1 MSITILATAFV
12 LGILIFV
19 HELGHFWAARKI
31 GIKVLTFSLG
41 FGPKLIGF
49 KRGETLY
56 KISAVPFGGYVKMA
70 GEEAFDE
77 GYAAKPG
84 DYMAA
89 PWWGRVLM
97 AFAGPGANLVT
108 AFLLLCLVGVIG
120 VRLPDFAPMVGLVE
134 KGSLADKVGILP
146 GDHIVSL
153 QGRPVKTWHQL
164 SEFWPQES
172 KGAVADSLAL
182 MLSRRGTRFTAMVPS
197 ANKEDFLAGTGPAIE
212 PELGEV
218 MPGAPAYQAGM
229 QKGDVVLSI
238 DGKPVAT
245 WDEMRTVIYASPEKT
260 IRLQVKRGSDTL
272 AIVVT
277 PMPQQMPGQ
286 GTVGVIGISPPSYG
300 SYTVRWPVHQAI
312 LLGAANTVSS
322 MVRTYGFLG
331 QLITRPKAA
340 SQQLGGFVMIG
351 QMAGQ
356 SAKKG
361 LSDLMQLMAVLSI
374 SLFVLNL
381 LPLPV
386 LDGGVIFFSL
396 LEGLRKRPLP
406 GKVQA
411 AIQQVGVTLLLLLV
425 AYTLFNDFSRIVGRR
440 QALKGKPALE
450 QRVD

>member
-1 MSITILATAFV
+1 MITILSTAFV

-19 HELGHFWAARKI
+19 HELGHFWAARKV
-31 GIKVLTFSLG
+31 GIRVLTFSLG
-41 FGPKLIGF
+41 FGPKLVGF
-49 KRGETLY
+49 RRGGTMY

-70 GEEAFDE
+70 GEEAFEE
-77 GYAAKPG
+77 GYTAKPG

-97 AFAGPGANLVT
+97 AFAGPGANIAA
-108 AFLLLCLVGVIG
+108 AFLLLSLVGVIG
-120 VRLPDFAPMVGLVE
+120 VRLPDFAPLVGTVE
-134 KGSLADKVGILP
+134 KGSPAEKAGILP
-146 GDHIVSL
+146 GDHIIAL
-153 QGRPVKTWHQL
+153 DGRPVKTWHQL
-164 SEFWPQES
+164 EVAWPHD
-172 KGAVADSLAL
+172 GRVAPPETLEML
-182 MLSRRGTRFTAMVPS
+182 LSRGGAKISVKVPS
-197 ANKEDFLAGTGPAIE
+197 AGMQELFGGMAPAIE

-229 QKGDVVLSI
+229 LKGDVVLAI
-238 DGKPVAT
+238 DGKAVST
-245 WDEMRTVIYASPEKT
+245 WDEMRAIIYANPE
-260 IRLQVKRGSDTL
+260 RQVNLRVKRGPDTL
-272 AIVVT
+272 AIALT
-277 PMPQQMPGQ
+277 PMPQQLPGM

-300 SYTVRWPVHQAI
+300 THTVRWPAHQAV
-312 LLGAANTVSS
+312 LLGAANTVTAT
-322 MVRTYGFLG
+322 VRTYGFLV
-331 QLITRPKAA
+331 QLATRPKAA
-340 SQQLGGFVMIG
+340 SKQLGGFVMIG

-361 LSDLMQLMAVLSI
+361 FSDLLQLMAVLSV

-386 LDGGVIFFSL
+386 LDGGVILFSL

-406 GKVQA
+406 AKVQG

-440 QALKGKPALE
+440 QALKGKPAIE

>member
-1 MSITILATAFV
+1 MAITVLSTAFV

-19 HELGHFWAARKI
+19 HELGHFWAARRI

-41 FGPKLIGF
+41 FGPKILGF
-49 KRGETLY
+49 RRGETMY

-70 GEEAFDE
+70 GEEAFDV

-108 AFLLLCLVGVIG
+108 AFLLLSLVGVIG
-120 VRLPDFAPMVGLVE
+120 VRLPDYATLVGTVK
-134 KGSLADKVGILP
+134 KGSLAEKAGILP
-146 GDHIVSL
+146 GDYVVSL
-153 QGRPVKTWHQL
+153 GGTPVSTWHQL
-164 SEFWPQES
+164 EEAWPRGLQ
-172 KGAVADSLAL
+172 GIGDSLAL
-182 MLSRRGTRFTAMVPS
+182 VLRRGGAELGVMVPT
-197 ANKEDFLAGTGPAIE
+197 AGREELLGSMGPAIE
-212 PELGEV
+212 PELGELV
-218 MPGAPAYQAGM
+218 VGAPAYQAGM
-229 QKGDVVLSI
+229 QKGDLVLAI
-238 DGKPVAT
+238 DDKPVAT
-245 WDEMRTVIYASPEKT
+245 WDEMRTIIYANSERT
-260 IRLQVKRGSDTL
+260 VRLKVKRGADT
-272 AIVVT
+272 INIDVT
-277 PMPQQMPGQ
+277 PIPQQLPGQ

-300 SYTVRWPVHQAI
+300 SYTVRWPLHQAV
-312 LLGAANTVSS
+312 LLGTANTLAAT
-322 MVRTYGFLG
+322 VRTYVFLG
-331 QLITRPKAA
+331 QLVTRPKAA

-361 LSDLMQLMAVLSI
+361 LSDLLQLMAVLSV

-396 LEGLRKRPLP
+396 LEGARKRPLP

-411 AIQQVGVTLLLLLV
+411 VIQQVGVTLLLLLV

-440 QALKGKPALE
+440 QALKGRPAVE
-450 QRVD
+450 QKIN

>member
-1 MSITILATAFV
+1 MIITILSTAFV

-19 HELGHFWAARKI
+19 HELGHFWAARRI
-31 GIKVLTFSLG
+31 GIKVLAFSLG
-41 FGPKLIGF
+41 FGPKLLGF
-49 KRGETLY
+49 KKGETLY
-56 KISAVPFGGYVKMA
+56 KLSAVPFGGYVKMA

-97 AFAGPGANLVT
+97 AFAGPGANLAT
-108 AFLLLCLVGVIG
+108 AFLLLSLVGVIG
-120 VRLPDFAPMVGLVE
+120 VRLPDFAPLVGTVE
-134 KGSLADKVGILP
+134 KGGPAETAGLMP

-153 QGRPVKTWHQL
+153 GGVPLKSWHQL
-164 SEFWPQES
+164 EQSWPQRPAQ
-172 KGAVADSLAL
+172 GASDSLAMAL
-182 MLSRRGTRFTAMVPS
+182 RRGGAELMVMLP
-197 ANKEDFLAGTGPAIE
+197 AAGRDDLLGSMGPAIG
-212 PELGEV
+212 PELGELV
-218 MPGAPAYQAGM
+218 VGAPAYQAGM
-229 QKGDVVLSI
+229 QKGDLVLAI
-238 DGKPVAT
+238 DGREVAT
-245 WDEMRTVIYASPEKT
+245 WDEMRTIIYAHPERT
-260 IRLQVKRGSDTL
+260 VRLKVKRGADT
-272 AIVVT
+272 IFVEVT
-277 PMPQQMPGQ
+277 PIPQQLPGQ

-300 SYTVRWPVHQAI
+300 SYTVRWPIHQAV
-312 LLGAANTVSS
+312 LLGAANTLAATL
-322 MVRTYGFLG
+322 RTYGFLG
-331 QLITRPKAA
+331 QLVTKPKAA

-361 LSDLMQLMAVLSI
+361 LSDLLQLMAVLSV

-396 LEGLRKRPLP
+396 LEGARKRPLP

-440 QALKGKPALE
+440 QALKGKPAAE
-450 QRVD
+450 QKID

>member
-1 MSITILATAFV
+1 MLITILSTAFV

-19 HELGHFWAARKI
+19 HELGHFWAARKV

-41 FGPKLIGF
+41 FGPKLVGF
-49 KRGETLY
+49 RRGGTMY

-70 GEEAFDE
+70 GEEAFED
-77 GYAAKPG
+77 GYTAKPG

-97 AFAGPGANLVT
+97 AFAGPGANIVA
-108 AFLLLCLVGVIG
+108 AFVLLCLVGVLG
-120 VRLPDFAPMVGLVE
+120 VRLPDFAPLVGSVD
-134 KGSLADKVGILP
+134 KGGQAETAGISA

-153 QGRPVKTWHQL
+153 QGQAVKTWHQL
-164 SEFWPQES
+164 DVIWPES
-172 KGAVADSLAL
+172 GKTTAPEHLSMV
-182 MLSRRGTRFTAMVPS
+182 LSRGGEELTVTVPS
-197 ANKEDFLAGTGPAIE
+197 GKKEEFLSAMAPAIE

-229 QKGDVVLSI
+229 QKGDRVLSI

-245 WDEMRTVIYASPEKT
+245 WDEMRSIIYANPEREVK
-260 IRLQVKRGSDTL
+260 LQVRRGPDTL
-272 AIVVT
+272 SINIT
-277 PMPQQMPGQ
+277 PMSQQLPGQ

-300 SYTVRWPVHQAI
+300 SYLVRWPVHQAVF
-312 LLGAANTVSS
+312 LGAANTITAT
-322 MVRTYGFLG
+322 VRTYGFLV
-331 QLITRPKAA
+331 QLATRPKAA

-361 LSDLMQLMAVLSI
+361 LSDLLQLMAVLSV

-386 LDGGVIFFSL
+386 LDGGVILFSVI
-396 LEGLRKRPLP
+396 EGLRKKPLP
-406 GKVQA
+406 NKAQA
-411 AIQQVGVTLLLLLV
+411 AIQQVGVTILLLLV

-440 QALKGKPALE
+440 QALKGKPAIE

>member
-1 MSITILATAFV
+1 MLTTILATAFV

-31 GIKVLTFSLG
+31 GIRVLTFSLG
-41 FGPKLIGF
+41 FGPKLLGF
-49 KRGETLY
+49 RRGETMY

-77 GYAAKPG
+77 RYEAKPG

-89 PWWGRVLM
+89 PWWGRLLM
-97 AFAGPGANLVT
+97 AFAGPGANIVT
-108 AFLLLCLVGVIG
+108 AFLLLSLVGVIG
-120 VRLPDFAPMVGLVE
+120 VRFPDFAPLVGSVE
-134 KGSLADKVGILP
+134 KGSLADKAGILP

-153 QGRPVKTWHQL
+153 QGRPVKTWRQL
-164 SEFWPQES
+164 EEIWP
-172 KGAVADSLAL
+172 GAHGRAIGDSLTLVLLRGSAEL
-182 MLSRRGTRFTAMVPS
+182 AVRLSA
-197 ANKEDFLAGTGPAIE
+197 ADKEYFLRSIAPAIE

-218 MPGAPAYQAGM
+218 MAGAPAYQAGLK
-229 QKGDVVLSI
+229 KGDMVLSI

-245 WDEMRTVIYASPEKT
+245 WDEMRAIIYANPEKAV
-260 IRLQVKRGSDTL
+260 RLSVKRGPDTL
-272 AIVVT
+272 SIVVT

-300 SYTVRWPVHQAI
+300 SYLVRWPPHQAL
-312 LLGAANTVSS
+312 LLGAANTLAAT
-322 MVRTYGFLG
+322 VRTYGFLG

-361 LSDLMQLMAVLSI
+361 LSDLLQLMAVLSV

-406 GKVQA
+406 GRTQA

-425 AYTLFNDFSRIVGRR
+425 AYTLFNDLSRIVGRH
-440 QALKGKPALE
+440 QALKGKPAVE
-450 QRVD
+450 QKVD

>member
-1 MSITILATAFV
+1 MLLTILSTAFV

-19 HELGHFWAARKI
+19 HELGHFWAARKV
-31 GIKVLTFSLG
+31 GIRVLTFSLG
-41 FGPKLIGF
+41 FGPKLLGF
-49 KRGETLY
+49 KRGETMY

-70 GEEAFDE
+70 GEEAFDD

-97 AFAGPGANLVT
+97 AFAGPGANIVT
-108 AFLLLCLVGVIG
+108 AFLLLSLVGVIG
-120 VRLPDFAPMVGLVE
+120 VRLPDFAPLVGKVD
-134 KGSLADKVGILP
+134 KGGPAEAAGIRP
-146 GDHIVSL
+146 GDHIASL
-153 QGRPVKTWHQL
+153 GGIPVTTWHQL
-164 SEFWPQES
+164 EEAWPAEGS
-172 KGAVADSLAL
+172 PGAGDSLAL
-182 MLSRRGTRFTAMVPS
+182 VLARGGSELSVMVPS
-197 ANKEDFLAGTGPAIE
+197 AVKEDFLTSLGPAIE

-229 QKGDVVLSI
+229 QKGDVVLAI
-238 DGKPVAT
+238 DDRTVAT
-245 WDEMRTVIYASPEKT
+245 WDEMRSIVYASPEKAV
-260 IRLQVKRGSDTL
+260 RLKFKRGSDT
-272 AIVVT
+272 ISISIT
-277 PMPQQMPGQ
+277 PIPQQMPGL

-300 SYTVRWPVHQAI
+300 SYTIRWPAHQAI
-312 LLGAANTVSS
+312 LLGVANTLAATI
-322 MVRTYGFLG
+322 RTYGFLV
-331 QLITRPKAA
+331 QLATRPKAA

-361 LSDLMQLMAVLSI
+361 LSDLLQLMAVLSV

-396 LEGLRKRPLP
+396 LEGVRKRPLP

-440 QALKGKPALE
+440 QALKGRPAVE
-450 QRVD
+450 QKID

>member
-1 MSITILATAFV
+1 MTITILATALV

-19 HELGHFWAARKI
+19 HELGHFWAARRI

-41 FGPKLIGF
+41 FGPKLIGYR
-49 KRGETLY
+49 RGETMY

-70 GEEAFDE
+70 GEEAFDD

-97 AFAGPGANLVT
+97 AFAGPGANLAT
-108 AFLLLCLVGVIG
+108 AFLLLSLVGILG
-120 VRLPDFAPMVGLVE
+120 VRLPDFAPLVGKVE
-134 KGSLADKVGILP
+134 KGGLAETTGILP
-146 GDHIVSL
+146 GDHITSL
-153 QGRPVKTWHQL
+153 NGQTINTWHQMDVLWPEKGL
-164 SEFWPQES
+164 SAS
-172 KGAVADSLAL
+172 DSVSLT
-182 MLSRRGTRFTAMVPS
+182 LSRGGVEYVVRAPVSKR
-197 ANKEDFLAGTGPAIE
+197 EEFLSSINPAIE

-218 MPGAPAYQAGM
+218 MPGAPAYQAGL
-229 QKGDVVLSI
+229 QKGDVVLAI

-245 WDEMRTVIYASPEKT
+245 WDEMRTVIYASPEKEVS
-260 IRLQVKRGSDTL
+260 LSVKRGKDTL
-272 AIVVT
+272 RVNIT

-300 SYTVRWPVHQAI
+300 SYTVRWPIHQAV
-312 LLGAANTVSS
+312 LLGAANTLSAT
-322 MVRTYGFLG
+322 VRTYGFLG
-331 QLITRPKAA
+331 QLVTRPKAA

-361 LSDLMQLMAVLSI
+361 LSDLLQLMAVLSV

-396 LEGLRKRPLP
+396 LEGLRRKPLP
-406 GKVQA
+406 GRVQA

-425 AYTLFNDFSRIVGRR
+425 AYTLFNDFSRIVLRR
-440 QALKGKPALE
+440 QALKGRPAVE
-450 QRVD
+450 QITK